1 MSLFHDIEEQF
12 FDPASEYRPQ
22 PFWFLNH
29 DYKKEELEWQLEEMK
44 RQGVGGVVL
53 HSRHGK
59 SAEYMSRE
67 YLDMLAF
74 CTEECKKRGMEVW
87 LYDEDNWPS
96 GTFGGKL
103 TRRHP
108 EYRMRYLR
116 LEEKRHEGGGTV
128 RLDFRQEE
136 NNELIALLAYRVLQE
151 EGERVVLAKD
161 PIEITD
167 LRGQDWAPSHSGKY
181 VILACWECEIAEK
194 VTFGAGYYLD
204 TMNPEAVQAFVDVGY
219 EPFMELR
226 EHFGHTIRGI
236 FTDEPGLMIHDG
248 FFGTEA
254 IRTSVRTLN
263 DNLPGYVLGWT
274 RNLLSRF
281 EAEQGYSL
289 RPLLGALLYE
299 LEDASHTVR
308 EHYYGA
314 LTRWYVDA
322 YHGTLSRWCETRGLA
337 YIGHTLEEPLWGQA
351 RSQGNQTKVLQQ
363 FHYPGVDYLTKG
375 IGTKENPYRI
385 LSVKCASSVARLE
398 GKPRVVCEAFGA
410 SDHGYSMRDRR
421 VDANFMAFLGV
432 NLFIP
437 HAFYYS
443 FEGYRKT
450 DFPQTEFY
458 HAPHWEHY
466 RSFADYTGRLCML
479 GSLGKSVS
487 KILLVSPIHTVY
499 QEMFRDGKAFRD
511 LKADELFSF
520 LSDRLIR
527 NRLDFEYADEAQIE
541 RGTVSEEG
549 LAFPNCEGGFP
560 IVILPAMKVMGLETA
575 RKLLE
580 FVRAGGMLIA
590 LDELPI
596 HSTVVANDPEL
607 AECVD
612 KWFPGPVRIGGG
624 HACGAGRTLFM
635 TSEQLRSD
643 DTLALCEELR
653 DRLSDE
659 DPAGPW
665 SVPQQ
670 SEEQVVITGKRIAGR
685 TFTWLFNWSDSPAQ
699 LQYRPTGEQLEEW
712 ELETGQIRV
721 LAEQDLLE
729 FRLAPGQLRIVAPSP
744 GDAPR
749 AATAMPRA
757 IGQQTVELSS
767 EWDFE
772 PADRNAL
779 ILDRWEV
786 TMNDRQARMPVRMP
800 GQVNTFRK
808 TIQVKEELI
817 EALKETN
824 GVQAEAPDRERRGV
838 YLVLDDLKQEIQSHI
853 GFLSRRRSIEIFVN
867 GERLPALDPAQ
878 WQDRFYSWVDI
889 SPYLRSG
896 DNTIEILT
904 FSLLEPMP
912 NFAYPAFLTGEFSVT
927 GEGALTAPAS
937 RLSGYWTNGGYP
949 YLSGKGV
956 YRQSFDWALETTD
969 GSDDEEIAIELEV
982 EDIRETARLTINGK
996 DAGVRLWPPYNWDVT
1011 KWVVPGVNRIELQ
1024 IANTL
1029 DNLYGKSVLPSG
1041 IGGHAR
1047 LTVRSYRA

>member
-1 MSLFHDIEEQF
+1 MKREFS
-12 FDPASEYRPQ
+12 DPSPEYRPQ

-29 DYKKEELEWQLEEMK
+29 DYKKDELAWQLEEMK

-74 CTEECKKRGMEVW
+74 CAEECKKRDMVVW

-116 LEEKRHEGGGTV
+116 LEERRHEGAEKV
-128 RLDFRQEE
+128 RLDFRDEE
-136 NNELIALLAYRVLQE
+136 NNELIAILAYRVLRE
-151 EGERVVLAKD
+151 EGERVVLAKE
-161 PIEITD
+161 PYEITH
-167 LRGQDWAPSHSGKY
+167 LRSQDWTPPQSGKY

-204 TMNPEAVQAFVDVGY
+204 TMNPEAVHAFVNVGY
-219 EPFMELR
+219 EPFLELR
-226 EHFGHTIRGI
+226 EHFGRTIQGV

-274 RNLLSRF
+274 RNMLSRF
-281 EAEQGYSL
+281 EAEEGYSL

-299 LEDASHTVR
+299 LDEVSHTVR

-351 RSQGNQTKVLQQ
+351 RSQGNQTRVLQQ

-398 GKPRVVCEAFGA
+398 GKRRVVCEAFGA

-421 VDANFMAFLGV
+421 MDANFMAFLGV

-458 HAPHWEHY
+458 HAPHWDHY

-487 KILLVSPIHTVY
+487 KILLLSPIHTVY
-499 QEMFRDGKAFRD
+499 QEMFRDGKAFKSLR
-511 LKADELFSF
+511 ADELFSY

-527 NRLDFEYADEAQIE
+527 NRLDFEYADECQIE
-541 RGTVSEEG
+541 EGTASEAG
-549 LAFPNCEGGFP
+549 LTFPNCEGEFP
-560 IVILPAMKVMGLETA
+560 IVMLPAMKVMGLDTA
-575 RKLLE
+575 RKLNA
-580 FVRAGGMLIA
+580 FVRSGGLLIA
-590 LDELPI
+590 LEELPV
-596 HSTVVANDPEL
+596 HSTFVANDPEL
-607 AECVD
+607 AQEID
-612 KWFPGPVRIGGG
+612 SLFPSTVGEGGW
-624 HACGAGRTLFM
+624 HAYGDGRTLFM
-635 TSEQLRSD
+635 TSEQLRGD
-643 DTLALCEELR
+643 DTAGLCEELR
-653 DRLSDE
+653 RRLEDE
-659 DPAGPW
+659 DPAKPW
-665 SVPQQ
+665 IVPP
-670 SEEQVVITGKRIAGR
+670 SSAEQVVITGKRMADR
-685 TFTWLFNWSDSPAQ
+685 LFTWILNWSDLPGR
-699 LQYRPTGEQLEEW
+699 LQYRSPSGEGLQEW
-712 ELETGQIRV
+712 ELETGRIRS
-721 LAEQDLLE
+721 LNEQELLQFE
-729 FRLAPGQLRIVAPSP
+729 LAPGQLRIVAQTFEEAPQEPASGYRQSSLRTIDLSP
-744 GDAPR
+744 
-749 AATAMPRA
+749 
-757 IGQQTVELSS
+757 
-767 EWDFE
+767 EWSFE
-772 PADRNAL
+772 PEDGNAL

-808 TIQVKEELI
+808 TIQVRDEWI
-817 EALKETN
+817 EAQTGIER
-824 GVQAEAPDRERRGV
+824 GQAKPRERKRGV

-853 GFLSRRRSIEIFVN
+853 GFLSRRRSVEIFVN
-867 GERLPALDPAQ
+867 GERLPALEPAQ
-878 WQDRFYSWVDI
+878 WQDRFYRWAEI
-889 SPYLRSG
+889 SALLRGG
-896 DNTIEILT
+896 DNTIEILI

-912 NFAYPAFLTGEFSVT
+912 NFAFPAFLTGDFSVT
-927 GEGALTAPAS
+927 DDEALTVPAA
-937 RLSGYWTNGGYP
+937 RLSGYWTDRGYP

-956 YRQSFDWALETTD
+956 YSQTFEWQPEPAAG
-969 GSDDEEIAIELEV
+969 GSGGREISVELEV
-982 EDIRETARLTINGK
+982 EEVRETARLRVNGK
-996 DAGVRLWPPYNWDVT
+996 DAGVRLWPPYRWDVT
-1011 KWVVPGVNRIELQ
+1011 PWIVPGRNRIELQ
-1024 IANTL
+1024 VANTL
-1029 DNLYGKSVLPSG
+1029 DNIYSKNVIPSG
-1041 IGGHAR
+1041 IGGQAR
-1047 LTVRSYRA
+1047 LTVSSTSLGASR